1 MGRTATKRSLATN
14 LLERQDEIRE
24 TVLILPPCHTI
35 YQRQLVYAWEL
46 RYDPI
51 TDPHKKNA
59 DYLPHDPE
67 WQKLPLA
74 HPKLRIVVGACGT
87 KRSSPLSKSIAI

>member
-1 MGRTATKRSLATN
+1 MGRTATKRSLATD
-14 LLERQDEIRE
+14 LLELQDEIRE
-24 TVLILPPCHTI
+24 TQLILPACHSI
-35 YQRQLVYAWEL
+35 YQRQLVHAWEL

-51 TDPHKKNA
+51 KDPFKKNA

-67 WQKLPLA
+67 WHTLPLA

-87 KRSSPLSKSIAI
+87 KRLSLPSKSIAI